1 MADQGEN
8 RDLPEIDERIEGR
21 EGREANG
28 AAAGGAAAADLGLIL
43 EVPLRL
49 TVELGSANL
58 PVRDVLALTKGSV
71 VELDRMSGEPADVYA
86 NDRLIARGEVSVAD
100 QRVAIKITELVGAKA
115 KS

>member
-1 MADQGEN
+1 MAEQGE
-8 RDLPEIDERIEGR
+8 RQDLPEIDEQVVARGAQDGGGR
-21 EGREANG
+21 GQ
-28 AAAGGAAAADLGLIL
+28 AALSAGDLGLVL

-49 TVELGSANL
+49 TVEIGSASL

-100 QRVAIKITELVGAKA
+100 QRVAIRITELVGTKPRT
-115 KS
+115 